1 MCFASTEYVL
11 CKYGVSS
18 SNLLS
23 PKKNRIEKEKKKKEY
38 LKEGKGREK
47 NDWREWKDIYH
58 IFSLKD
64 IYHIFSL
71 KDIYHIFSLKDYYL
85 LIIR

>member
-1 MCFASTEYVL
+1 MCFASTESVVRIYLVL
-11 CKYGVSS
+11 NRIEKEIERAITQRLECIIDNDEVSS

-47 NDWREWKDIYH
+47 NDWRE
-58 IFSLKD
+58 
-64 IYHIFSL
+64 
-71 KDIYHIFSLKDYYL
+71 
-85 LIIR
+85 